1 MDLIKCPVCGE
12 EYSPS
17 YRRCPFCEEMKS
29 GRKRRG
35 GHRVSD
41 KKHSYSARGPLIA
54 VLVLVL
60 ALLSWYLFGTQV
72 KELFVTEESEQPP
85 VVEEPTP
92 SLPDNEELF
101 FDPTIGDEPDVGG
114 EETPNEGDAPVVEQ
128 SPVVENPV
136 VDNPSVDLSA
146 LALNRTDFTLSIG
159 ESFRLKAE
167 PEVEG
172 IIWSAEDG
180 SVVSVTEE
188 GLVTGLS
195 KGKTTVTAR
204 LGEKEL
210 ECIVFV
216 RAATAAS
223 EDVSNAALSKADFTL
238 SKGERYTV
246 KVTGTTATPKW
257 SIDDTS
263 IATISDD
270 GTVKAVGKGHTN
282 FYAKVGGKTLK
293 GVVFVK

>member
-1 MDLIKCPVCGE
+1 MDLNKCPVCGE
-12 EYSPS
+12 EFHSS
-17 YRRCPFCEEMKS
+17 YRRCPFCEEMKG

-54 VLVLVL
+54 VLLLVL
-60 ALLSWYLFGTQV
+60 ALLTWYLFGTQL
-72 KELFVTEESEQPP
+72 KELFAGQEAEQPP
-85 VVEEPTP
+85 VVEDPAPE
-92 SLPDNEELF
+92 LPNNEDLF
-101 FDPTIGDEPDVGG
+101 FDPDLGEEPDVGG
-114 EETPNEGDAPVVEQ
+114 EEQPNAGDAPVVED
-128 SPVVENPV
+128 PPTVENP
-136 VDNPSVDLSA
+136 PEADLSA
-146 LALNRTDFTLSIG
+146 LKLNREDFTLSIG
-159 ESFRLKAE
+159 ESFRLESE

-172 IIWSAEDG
+172 IVWSAKDG

-195 KGKTTVTAR
+195 KGKTTVTAK

-210 ECIVFV
+210 SCIVFV

-223 EDVSNAALSKADFTL
+223 EDVSNAALSKSDFTL
-238 SKGERYTV
+238 AKGERYTV

-263 IATISDD
+263 VATIASD
-270 GTVKAVGKGHTN
+270 GTVKGVGKGHTN
-282 FYAKVGGKTLK
+282 FYAKVGDKTLK